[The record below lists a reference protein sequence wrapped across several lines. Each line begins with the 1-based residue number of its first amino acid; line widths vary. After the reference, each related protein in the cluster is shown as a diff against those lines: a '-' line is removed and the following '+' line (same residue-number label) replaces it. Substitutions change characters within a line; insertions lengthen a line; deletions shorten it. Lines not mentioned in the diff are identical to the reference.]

1 MARAGVGSRR
11 CCEDLIQGGRVRV
24 NGEIAE
30 LGIKVDPLQDK
41 ILVDGKG
48 ITLPLIPKLPINQ

>member
-41 ILVDGKG
+41 IFVDGKG
-48 ITLPLIPKLPINQ
+48 DCKKGDVL